1 MAKSKSKKNKEKEV
15 KEKKKRQYITIG
27 VSILIIVLVATG
39 AFFLI
44 KKSQE
49 NSLLSKYTAVITK
62 EDVREKVLGY
72 KPQVTN
78 PRVLADPFRFS
89 DNFAA
94 EDLIN
99 DDETIVA
106 KEAIVMI
113 DNPSY
118 NIDKEKIPS
127 NASMLLIVD
136 NNDLKV
142 LSLTPFNPTFFDL
155 GIDFDNYFEEYK
167 GKTAE
172 SIIKQVDGIYTGES
186 NDALVIKNKVK
197 EAMSLFYIEKY
208 GEEKFTSLGSG
219 GYVFSEKGTKVTPV
233 SGKDVNGTA
242 FNLEDFKNYKLVIIG
257 GNPGCGSCVEN
268 VSRLGEIFKQY
279 DLSNIKFIV
288 LSFADTKE
296 ELEKLTKSLPAE
308 TIGVIDTSRELA
320 LKLKVNS
327 SPYIALVDK
336 ELTLFFRGPAEPMK
350 ETLDN
355 IKEFL
360 TH

>member
-1 MAKSKSKKNKEKEV
+1 MAKSKSKKNKEKEA
-15 KEKKKRQYITIG
+15 KEKKRRQFITIG
-27 VSILIIVLVATG
+27 VSILIVVLVATG
-39 AFFLI
+39 TFFLI

-49 NSLLSKYTAVITK
+49 NSLLSKYAAVISK

-78 PRVLADPFRFS
+78 PRVLADPYNFS
-89 DNFAA
+89 DSFAV
-94 EDLIN
+94 EDLEK
-99 DDETIVA
+99 DDGELVA
-106 KEAIVMI
+106 KEAILII

-118 NIDKEKIPS
+118 NKNKEKIPS

-136 NNDLKV
+136 NGLNV
-142 LSLTPFNPTFFDL
+142 ISLTPFNPTYFDFE
-155 GIDFDNYFEEYK
+155 IEFDKYFEEYK
-167 GKTAE
+167 GKSAE

-197 EAMSLFYIEKY
+197 EALSLFYIETY
-208 GEEKFTSLGSG
+208 GREKFTSLGAT

-233 SGKDVNGTA
+233 SGNDVNGVP

-257 GNPGCGSCVEN
+257 GNPGCGSCVES
-268 VSRLGEIFKQY
+268 VSKLGEVFKQY
-279 DLSNIKFIV
+279 DLSNVKFIV

-296 ELEKLTKSLPAE
+296 ELAKLTKSLPAE
-308 TIGVIDTSRELA
+308 TIGVIDNSRELA
-320 LKLKVNS
+320 TKLKVNS

-336 ELTLFFRGPAEPMK
+336 DLTLFFRGPAEPMK
-350 ETLDN
+350 DTLDN

-360 TH
+360 IK